1 MIDLAK
7 ELDLNGKPA
16 IQDPAVRQQ
25 LARFSIECK
34 AITYNMFRSLSKRV
48 QGTPPGPEG
57 SVNKLAGSE
66 LNMRLAMFATEL
78 LGPYAQL
85 VQGSDH
91 ALRNGR
97 WSKAALAYR
106 LLTFAGGTSEIQK
119 NILGDRVLGL
129 PKGS

>member
-1 MIDLAK
+1 
-7 ELDLNGKPA
+7 
-16 IQDPAVRQQ
+16 
-25 LARFSIECK
+25 
-34 AITYNMFRSLSKRV
+34 
-48 QGTPPGPEG
+48 
-57 SVNKLAGSE
+57 
-66 LNMRLAMFATEL
+66 MRLAMFATEL

-91 ALRNGR
+91 ALRSGR

-106 LLTFAGGTSEIQK
+106 LLTIAGGTSEIQK